1 MTLRMRLLHRS
12 AALLLSLTL
21 LQLSLG
27 ASEIACDGHHHTGAM
42 PGDVTMP
49 GMAMP
54 AGSHDAHGAA
64 PCTAGVEPGCHQSPG
79 QCEMP
84 PGVTCTSMT
93 ACASTLFDPTE
104 RLASGP
110 AATDADAAEHALPAL
125 STRTLVPELP
135 PPRA

>member
-1 MTLRMRLLHRS
+1 
-12 AALLLSLTL
+12 
-21 LQLSLG
+21 
-27 ASEIACDGHHHTGAM
+27 
-42 PGDVTMP
+42 
-49 GMAMP
+49 
-54 AGSHDAHGAA
+54 
-64 PCTAGVEPGCHQSPG
+64 
-79 QCEMP
+79 
-84 PGVTCTSMT
+84 MT